1 MSVGGKS
8 EDGII
13 SRYINR
19 RVSTQISRFIL
30 NRWSD
35 PNPYIAT
42 LVSLAVGL
50 LSAYYYFIGFHI
62 LAGILVQLA
71 SILDGVDGELARAT
85 DKTSELGGFIDTVLD
100 RVVDFSVLLSIF
112 YFTLTTDLYYD
123 KVTFVLLLISI
134 FGWFMVSYV
143 HSLIRDVG
151 LKGKVGVGF
160 RRFASRDVRIFILF
174 LFSLFS
180 VSHLGVIVSGLLS
193 LVYVAYLVY
202 ATASLLK

>member
-1 MSVGGKS
+1 MSVGGKR
-8 EDGII
+8 EDGIV
-13 SRYINR
+13 SKYINR
-19 RVSTQISRFIL
+19 RVSTRISRFIL
-30 NRWSD
+30 SRWSD

-42 LVSLAVGL
+42 LISFAVGL

-62 LAGILVQLA
+62 LAGTLVQLA

-85 DKTSELGGFIDTVLD
+85 NKMSELGGFIDTVLD

-112 YFTLTTDLYYD
+112 YFMLTTGLYYD
-123 KVTFVLLLISI
+123 KVTFVLFLISI
-134 FGWFMVSYV
+134 FGWFMVSYI
-143 HSLIRDVG
+143 HSLIRGVG
-151 LKGKVGVGF
+151 LKDKVGVGF

-180 VSHLGVIVSGLLS
+180 MSHLGVIVSGLLS

-202 ATASLLK
+202 ATVSILK